1 MQWQHH
7 PRMEALPFQIPIHIT
22 VQVAVVEFQLAVAA
36 PMGLP
41 LILLSH
47 NLLTEMQHLQ
57 APIRIA
63 VQLVTMAVHLVVAT
77 HMGLHLMQ
85 LQHQPRT
92 EVPQFQALIFTAVQ
106 LLVVQQHLQLATPM
120 VRPRMQLHHYL
131 HTETLRCQAPTLL
144 EASQR
149 KTLSPLEVVALMILQ
164 QLLPQHL
171 MVVLLDQVPALA
183 PTRVL
188 LLLTL
193 SQLEVAARIARHPS
207 Q

>member
-7 PRMEALPFQIPIHIT
+7 PRMEALPFQIPIHTT

-41 LILLSH
+41 PIQLSH
-47 NLLTEMQHLQ
+47 NLLTGMQQFQ
-57 APIRIA
+57 APIRI
-63 VQLVTMAVHLVVAT
+63 VVLLVTMEFHLVVAT

-85 LQHQPRT
+85 LQHHPRT
-92 EVPQFQALIFTAVQ
+92 EVPPFQAPTFTAVQ
-106 LLVVQQHLQLATPM
+106 QLVVEHHLQLATPM

-131 HTETLRCQAPTLL
+131 HTETLRCQAPTL
-144 EASQR
+144 
-149 KTLSPLEVVALMILQ
+149 SPLEVVVLMILQ

-171 MVVLLDQVPALA
+171 MVALLDQVPALA
-183 PTRVL
+183 LTRVL
-188 LLLTL
+188 LAVTL
-193 SQLEVAARIARHPS
+193 SQLEVAARIALHPS